1 MGPHHDCTTIYHV
14 QHYSAIHLIHTFSK
28 LVLQKLTLTGLL
40 GKVGADTGGEKN
52 LSTSVT
58 DSLCRKYINTKMQ
71 D

>member
-1 MGPHHDCTTIYHV
+1 MIAHSHLPCSTLFSITLNNNIHFFKTCSAKTNIDRTTY
-14 QHYSAIHLIHTFSK
+14 
-28 LVLQKLTLTGLL
+28 
-40 GKVGADTGGEKN
+40 KVGADTGGEKN